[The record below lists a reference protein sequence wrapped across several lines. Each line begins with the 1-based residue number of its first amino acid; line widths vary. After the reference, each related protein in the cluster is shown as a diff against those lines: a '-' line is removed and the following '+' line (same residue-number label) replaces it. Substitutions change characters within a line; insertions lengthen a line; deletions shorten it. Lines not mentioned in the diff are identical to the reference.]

1 MMKADADLKRLQN
14 TLLSMAKETAKIL
27 ERHEIPYMLAYGT
40 LLGAVRHKGFIPWD
54 DDFDFYL
61 FDETYEK
68 AMEFLRA
75 ELPHDMFLEDEISEP
90 LYFHGYAHV
99 KDLNSQV
106 ISELFPQDNSYSHK
120 GIFLDLYRTKKMKK
134 SAIENFRNE
143 ENKAYIE
150 RRWSKGLMTESEYER
165 RIKNLLY
172 DERNAK
178 ISFTVEDA
186 DVWGIITAYKI
197 RWFEQSDVFPLKKY
211 VFEDYEFYGPND
223 ADSLLRKI
231 YGDYMTLPP
240 VEERRIHYSEIKF
253 F

>member
-1 MMKADADLKRLQN
+1 
-14 TLLSMAKETAKIL
+14 
-27 ERHEIPYMLAYGT
+27 
-40 LLGAVRHKGFIPWD
+40 
-54 DDFDFYL
+54 
-61 FDETYEK
+61 
-68 AMEFLRA
+68 
-75 ELPHDMFLEDEISEP
+75 
-90 LYFHGYAHV
+90 
-99 KDLNSQV
+99 
-106 ISELFPQDNSYSHK
+106 
-120 GIFLDLYRTKKMKK
+120 
-134 SAIENFRNE
+134 
-143 ENKAYIE
+143 
-150 RRWSKGLMTESEYER
+150 MTESEYER